1 MLNNNT
7 CYINELTQEQ
17 QFALQNFRDRLFIPL
32 FVISH
37 FVEFLCYRHIDT
49 SLAQSAI
56 ENLQVMVHHDPGLC
70 VHKLSRDISWDIL
83 GICQQIAE
91 KLQVALYSY
100 QK

>member
-17 QFALQNFRDRLFIPL
+17 QFALQNFRD
-32 FVISH
+32 FV
-37 FVEFLCYRHIDT
+37 VFLCYRHIDT